1 MTGLLAQRTKFPNSK
16 YVYELGGAGVK
27 KYPDGKYRI
36 DCSHLL
42 YRMMLSAGYDV
53 EYENTSAL
61 KKSKYYVQVEQE
73 DVRAGDVVLWLNAV
87 SNDRKVSDL
96 DHVGVVESY
105 DPATDAGQFFGSQ
118 SSTGPASTK
127 FGIKKHSYFWPSAT
141 IFLRPK
147 PEYRTKNGSTNSG
160 EEIQEEKSELSS
172 SASAT
177 EIKFSYPIYQ
187 PNGQPYPNVDKVF
200 QALAAESSGT
210 YLIGKGNF
218 FHGGIHITDKVAPHC
233 KEKDMVRC
241 LADGNVVAYR
251 LNSSY
256 LESTHKD
263 EKLRYSSSF
272 CLVRHDYAS
281 PPGESGQRNTLTFY
295 SLYMHLAAYSDYKA
309 AASPRVYKITE
320 SRLRAR
326 NKPELGSDYL
336 GYVNVGAQIE
346 VSETQEVVNAGTTYV
361 FAKGVLKSGQVKSD
375 AGAVEAKAG
384 DTIWVAIEKKGTPS
398 EHYAVP
404 VKTSAQALPGYWG
417 GQPELDK
424 VVICNVS
431 IKAGDPI
438 GRLGLYEVV
447 ANGQGGV
454 VSKSQVHLEVF
465 TFDSKLEA
473 FLKNS
478 AGVKQGKQLRHIKKG
493 TALWIQSGTEDTR
506 TFEKGAETLPCDV
519 NVSSDTKM
527 IKDQSG
533 KEWLAVEYTN
543 SSYCLRGYVPRYQV
557 EAICN
562 HDWEKMGFQTI
573 KAPANFD
580 GYLPPILPPP
590 FFKELYQKVT
600 GNPAPI
606 DRDSIRKTLTGE
618 QYRDAASKLVVKS
631 ISDWK
636 HSSTHNVWA
645 VLDRVMKKSPDMV
658 AHERE
663 RVDKCIWWDEVAA
676 ELPGFDKSGEV
687 WHFHPLG
694 FCANLKMAI
703 GVGEARLRAFMRMIR
718 VGEGT
723 VGNKGYETLFGGK
736 SFVKSYGRDFSD
748 HPQIKITSGKL
759 TSSAAGAYQ
768 VMGYTWTDPKMVR
781 LKKEYGIADFSPLSQ
796 DIFCLLLLRY
806 KVKSGA
812 AYNLI
817 LSGEIEKAVEIC
829 SWEWAS
835 LPPGRYGQPSKTMPK
850 VKEIFDSY
858 FAEEMAGD
866 SDLVM
871 PYGLI

>member
-1 MTGLLAQRTKFPNSK
+1 MTGLLAQRTNFPNTK
-16 YVYELGGAGVK
+16 YGYELGGAGVK
-27 KYPDGKYRI
+27 EYPDGKYRI

-61 KKSKYYVQVEQE
+61 KKSKYYVQVGPE

-105 DPATDAGQFFGSQ
+105 DPAKDAGQFFGSQ

-147 PEYRTKNGSTNSG
+147 PEYRTTNGSTNSG
-160 EEIQEEKSELSS
+160 EKVQEKRSEISS
-172 SASAT
+172 SASVA

-187 PNGQPYPNVDKVF
+187 SSGQAYPDADRVF
-200 QALAAESSGT
+200 RALAAEPSGT

-233 KEKDMVRC
+233 KDKDMVRC
-241 LADGNVVAYR
+241 IADGTVVAYR
-251 LNSSY
+251 LNGSY
-256 LESTHKD
+256 LESTHKSD
-263 EKLRYSSSF
+263 KLRYSSSF

-281 PPGESGQRNTLTFY
+281 PRGKSGRRNTLTFY
-295 SLYMHLAAYSDYKA
+295 SLYMHLAAFSDYTA
-309 AASPRVYKITE
+309 TVAPRIYEITE

-326 NKPELGSDYL
+326 SKPELGSDYL

-346 VSETQEVVNAGTTYV
+346 VSEILEVVNTGTTYV
-361 FAKGVLKSGQVKSD
+361 FAKGVLRSGQVKS
-375 AGAVEAKAG
+375 GTGKVEAKAG
-384 DTIWVAIEKKGTPS
+384 DTIWVAIEKKGTPPD
-398 EHYAVP
+398 HYAVP
-404 VKTSAQALPGYWG
+404 VKTSVPALPGYWG

-424 VVICNVS
+424 INICNIS
-431 IKAGDPI
+431 IKAGDPV
-438 GRLGLYEVV
+438 GRLGLYEIV

-454 VSKSQVHLEVF
+454 ISKSQVHLEVF
-465 TFDSKLEA
+465 TFDPKIDA
-473 FLKNS
+473 FLKNA
-478 AGVKQGKQLRHIKKG
+478 AGVKQGKQRCHIKKG
-493 TALWIQSGTEDTR
+493 TALWTQVGTE
-506 TFEKGAETLPCDV
+506 FKSSNATLPCDL
-519 NVSSDTKM
+519 NLSPNTKTT
-527 IKDQSG
+527 KDQSG
-533 KEWLAVEYTN
+533 KEWLAIEYTGPDQ
-543 SSYCLRGYVPRYQV
+543 CLRGHVPADAA
-557 EAICN
+557 ETICQ

-590 FFKELYQKVT
+590 FFQELYQKVT

-606 DRDSIRKTLTGE
+606 DRDSIRKTLTDE
-618 QYRDAASKLVVKS
+618 QYRDAASKIVVKN

-645 VLDRVMKKSPDMV
+645 ILDRIMKKSPEMV

-676 ELPGFDKSGEV
+676 KLSGFDKTGEA

-694 FCANLKMAI
+694 FCANLKTAI
-703 GVGEARLRAFMRMIR
+703 CVEEARLRAFMRMIR

-723 VGNKGYETLFGGK
+723 VGKKGYETLFGGK
-736 SFVKSYGRDFSD
+736 SFVESYGRDFGD
-748 HPQIKITSGKL
+748 HPQIKITSGEL

-781 LKKEYGIADFSPLSQ
+781 LRKEYGITDFSPLSQ
-796 DIFCLLLLRY
+796 DIFCFLLLKY

-858 FAEEMAGD
+858 FAEEVAGE

-871 PYGLI
+871 TYGFI